1 MVTCEQHAP
10 IFLSVNILLVFIL
23 MSTNTALLNNV
34 AIVLVGPKF
43 PENIGATA
51 RVAYNMGIS
60 NLIVVTNR
68 PPDYSPM
75 AKMATHKATH
85 LLDEMKVYDNLAE
98 AIADYSIVIG
108 TSARSGKQRSSERS
122 PRNIIE
128 RILPDLATNK
138 AAILFGPEN
147 RGLTNDELKYC
158 QHTSAIPTADF
169 SSLNLAQ
176 AVAIHCHELYYS
188 VVNATERPVH
198 QPKVATSFELEGM
211 YQHMEE
217 ALTEI
222 DFLQE
227 TNNSYWMTS
236 IRNFFSR
243 VQLTSK
249 DSQIIRGICKQFI
262 NHQNNN
268 K

>member
-1 MVTCEQHAP
+1 
-10 IFLSVNILLVFIL
+10 
-23 MSTNTALLNNV
+23 MSNNTTLLNNV

-60 NLIVVTNR
+60 NLIVVADS
-68 PPDYSPM
+68 PPEYSPM

-85 LLDEMKVYDNLAE
+85 LLNEMKLYDNLAE
-98 AIADYSIVIG
+98 AIADYSIIIG
-108 TSARSGKQRSSERS
+108 TSARSGKQRCTERS

-138 AAILFGPEN
+138 AAILFGPED

-158 QHTSAIPTADF
+158 QYTSAIPTADF

-188 VVNATERPVH
+188 MINSTEQTVH
-198 QPKVATSFELEGM
+198 QPKIATSFELEGM

-217 ALTEI
+217 ALTEV
-222 DFLQE
+222 DFLQK
-227 TNNSYWMTS
+227 TNNSCWMTS

-243 VQLTSK
+243 IRLTSK
-249 DSQIIRGICKQFI
+249 DSQVIRGICKQFLS
-262 NHQNNN
+262 HQDR
-268 K
+268 KK

>member
-1 MVTCEQHAP
+1 
-10 IFLSVNILLVFIL
+10 
-23 MSTNTALLNNV
+23 MSDYATVLNNV

-60 NLIVVTNR
+60 NLIVVADS
-68 PPDYSPM
+68 PPEYSPM

-85 LLDEMKVYDNLAE
+85 LLDEMKLYDNLAE
-98 AIADYSIVIG
+98 AIAGYSIIIG
-108 TSARSGKQRSSERS
+108 TSARSGKQRSTERS

-128 RILPDLATNK
+128 RILPDLTTNK

-158 QHTSAIPTADF
+158 QFTSAIPTAEF

-188 VVNATERPVH
+188 VVNSTERTAH
-198 QPKVATSFELEGM
+198 NPKIATSFELEGM
-211 YQHMEE
+211 YQHVEE
-217 ALTEI
+217 ALTEVN
-222 DFLQE
+222 FLQE
-227 TNNSYWMTS
+227 TNSSYWMTS
-236 IRNFFSR
+236 IRNFFNR
-243 VQLTSK
+243 VRLTSK

-262 NHQNNN
+262 SHQGT
-268 K
+268 KK

>member
-1 MVTCEQHAP
+1 
-10 IFLSVNILLVFIL
+10 
-23 MSTNTALLNNV
+23 MSDNTALLDNV

-60 NLIVVTNR
+60 NLIVVADS
-68 PPDYSPM
+68 PPEYSPM

-85 LLDEMKVYDNLAE
+85 LLDEMKLYDNLAE
-98 AIADYSIVIG
+98 AIADYSIIIG
-108 TSARSGKQRSSERS
+108 TSARSGKQRSTERS

-128 RILPDLATNK
+128 RILPDLTTNK

-176 AVAIHCHELYYS
+176 AVAIHCHELYYC
-188 VVNATERPVH
+188 VVNSAERTVH
-198 QPKVATSFELEGM
+198 QPKIATSFELEGM

-217 ALTEI
+217 ALTEV

-243 VQLTSK
+243 VRLTSK
-249 DSQIIRGICKQFI
+249 DSQIIRGICKQFLS
-262 NHQNNN
+262 HQDS
-268 K
+268 KK